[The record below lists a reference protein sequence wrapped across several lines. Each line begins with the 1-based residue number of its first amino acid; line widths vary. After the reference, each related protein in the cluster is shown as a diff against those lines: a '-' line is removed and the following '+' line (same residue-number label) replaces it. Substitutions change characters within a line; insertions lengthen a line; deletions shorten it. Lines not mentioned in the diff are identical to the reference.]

1 MTFTEHTDTPALVKR
16 WPYGFQHIGEHDPLF
31 DYLSGYASEL
41 QQIDVFIDEL
51 YEQRFLESATGHEL
65 EKLAGEVGVTRDDG
79 ETDESL
85 RYRARLRKAVAASDG
100 TPSDIE
106 VILQIAF
113 SEETLGEINVTH
125 SPGAPVTQFN
135 IPGNEIDNI
144 PISRA
149 EFESELERAFPAGYG
164 VVVARS
170 DTWLLGE
177 SGAQGV
183 GNGGLI

>member
-1 MTFTEHTDTPALVKR
+1 MTFTTHTDTPALVRR
-16 WPYGFQHIGEHDPLF
+16 WPYDFQHIGNGEPLY
-31 DYLSGYASEL
+31 DYLSGYAAEF

-51 YEQRFLESATGHEL
+51 YEQRFMESATDREL
-65 EKLAGEVGVTRDDG
+65 EKLVGEVGITRDDG
-79 ETDESL
+79 ENDNSL
-85 RYRARLRKAVAASDG
+85 RYRGRLRKAIAASDG

-113 SEETLGEINVTH
+113 DEDTLSDISVTH
-125 SPGAPVTQFN
+125 SPGAPVTQFE

-144 PISRA
+144 PISRS

-164 VVVARS
+164 VVVTRS

-177 SGAQGV
+177 SGAQGL